1 MEYLKKTL
9 QKLIKITD
17 ELETKYSEFDRKFT
31 LDGHLFGSI
40 GEVFAAKKFDLKLE
54 KSSQKDYDALDNNG
68 NQIQIKV
75 TQKNSVGIR
84 SEPQNLLVLKLNR
97 STFDF
102 DEIYYG
108 NGKIPWEKSNKKNSS
123 GQRIIT
129 LKKLKELNT
138 TSL

>member
-1 MEYLKKTL
+1 M
-9 QKLIKITD
+9 
-17 ELETKYSEFDRKFT
+17 
-31 LDGHLFGSI
+31 
-40 GEVFAAKKFDLKLE
+40 E
-54 KSSQKDYDALDNNG
+54 KSSQKNYDALDNNK
-68 NQIQIKV
+68 NQVQIKV

-84 SEPQNLLVLKLNR
+84 SKPQKLLVLKLNR